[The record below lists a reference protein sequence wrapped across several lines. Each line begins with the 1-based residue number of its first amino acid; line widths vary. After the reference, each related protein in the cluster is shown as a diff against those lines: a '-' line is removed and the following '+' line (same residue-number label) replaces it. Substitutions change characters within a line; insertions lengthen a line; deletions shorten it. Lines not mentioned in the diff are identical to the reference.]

1 MELAGCLLAGAHV
14 ARHSG
19 AGSHVRSGG
28 ARIVRRLDDPILRA
42 RWATRIPRV
51 DHARVVSRVWDCLGT
66 LPCIDPSAVE
76 SLSLNT
82 CAANRPL
89 GQDQNSSSAISAE
102 ACRALVHYSFM
113 FTAVIAVRT
122 GAPIAIRSIVHDEG
136 LT

>member
-1 MELAGCLLAGAHV
+1 MELAGGLLAGSHV

-19 AGSHVRSGG
+19 AGSHVRSGR

-82 CAANRPL
+82 CAASRSL
-89 GQDQNSSSAISAE
+89 GQDQNSRQCDLSRGLQGSGPLFVHVHCRRRSANRCADSD
-102 ACRALVHYSFM
+102 
-113 FTAVIAVRT
+113 
-122 GAPIAIRSIVHDEG
+122 PIDCS
-136 LT
+136 